1 MVLIT
6 QDAAVS
12 IDLTLT
18 ELVTITNPYYLFVFT
33 NKQTGKVDKC
43 LLSDVSVYP
52 ERYNRFVFTEGSSLT
67 LIQGDYTL
75 QVYQVATATT
85 TIPTTGLLETDIAR
99 VSLNPLTETEYSS
112 DITTNPIVY
121 ESQN

>member
-6 QDAAVS
+6 QGSAVY

-18 ELVTITNPYYLFVFT
+18 ELVTISNPYYLFVFE
-33 NKQTGKVDKC
+33 NKQTGKIDKC

-52 ERYNRFVFTEGSSLT
+52 ERYNRFVFIEGTSLT
-67 LIQGDYTL
+67 LIAGDYTL

-112 DITTNPIVY
+112 DITTAPLVY
-121 ESQN
+121 ESQD

>member
-6 QDAAVS
+6 QDAAVY

-18 ELVTITNPYYLFVFT
+18 ELVTISNPYYLFVFT

-75 QVYQVATATT
+75 QVYQVETATT

-99 VSLNPLTETEYSS
+99 VSLNPLTETEYAS